1 MRPIPAR
8 RRHPERSRFSGGAR
22 DLRATS
28 LPSDITNVIR
38 THLPS
43 HATIILMDSPIDLK
57 HIIQRIPFKI
67 EPKPGGG
74 FIAHATDPTVQPIEA
89 PTREEL
95 HQKILAAVSAEFP
108 ELGIPGEGKKINV
121 SLLVKTSNGGFSF
134 SSNPDASARITN
146 AADSVNPAL
155 EKLLGFAFRHLAPK
169 LAKQVAS
176 QAGTASFK
184 LTINEKTAL
193 GVNSTPQ
200 GLTLDSPKNPALPS
214 QASDIPMLDA
224 GTGTIDGRPITP
236 EPNNLGRIFKFIVW
250 AMILGVLAYLY
261 LLSRH

>member
-89 PTREEL
+89 STREEL

-169 LAKQVAS
+169 LAKQ
-176 QAGTASFK
+176 
-184 LTINEKTAL
+184 
-193 GVNSTPQ
+193 